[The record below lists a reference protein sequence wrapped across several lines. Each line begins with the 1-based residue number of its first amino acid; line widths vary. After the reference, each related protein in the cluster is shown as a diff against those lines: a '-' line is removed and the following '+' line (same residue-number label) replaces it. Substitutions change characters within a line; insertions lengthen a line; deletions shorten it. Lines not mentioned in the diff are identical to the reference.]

1 MGSSNPAGAFST
13 KPADTNRVWACSN
26 GFGNIKCAAAPNNRA
41 NRIVRN
47 IFLNTIYLLD
57 AYYG

>member
-26 GFGNIKCAAAPNNRA
+26 GFGNINSAPVPNNRA
-41 NRIVRN
+41 NNIDNN
-47 IFLNTIYLLD
+47 IFLNTTNLSEEN
-57 AYYG
+57 YG